1 MRLSTRNLRTLLSLL
16 GMLLFAAAAR
26 GADLPEYR
34 LKAAFIYNF
43 AVYTEWPA
51 DVGSK
56 LNLCMLGQDPFGG
69 ELQEL
74 NGKVI
79 GARSIAVQPT
89 TTRQTI
95 TSCQLLYISPS
106 AIGELPQVL
115 GALNG
120 LSVLVVTDSPGAARA
135 GAAINMAVQNSR
147 VLFEVNL
154 RAVQGARL
162 TLSSKLLRLAR
173 EIYP

>member
-1 MRLSTRNLRTLLSLL
+1 MRLSARTILSLL
-16 GMLLFAAAAR
+16 GLLLFAAAAR

-34 LKAAFIYNF
+34 LKAAFLYNF

-51 DVGSK
+51 EVGNK
-56 LNLCMLGQDPFGG
+56 LNLCVLGPDPFGG

-79 GARSIAVQPT
+79 GARSIAVQPS

-95 TSCQLLYISPS
+95 TSCKLLYVSPS

-115 GALNG
+115 EALNG
-120 LSVLVVTDSPGAARA
+120 SSVLVVTDSAGAARA
-135 GAAINMAVQNSR
+135 GAAINMAVLNSR
-147 VLFEVNL
+147 VLFEVNQK
-154 RAVQGARL
+154 AVRDARL

>member
-1 MRLSTRNLRTLLSLL
+1 MRLSTWTLRIALSLL

-26 GADLPEYR
+26 GAELPEYR

-51 DVGSK
+51 EVGSK
-56 LNLCMLGQDPFGG
+56 LNLCVLGPDPFSG

-95 TSCQLLYISPS
+95 TNCQLLYVSPS
-106 AIGELPQVL
+106 AIGELAQVL
-115 GALNG
+115 AALNG
-120 LSVLVVTDSPGAARA
+120 SRVLVVTDSPGAART

-147 VLFEVNL
+147 ISFEINL
-154 RAVQGARL
+154 KTVQDARL
-162 TLSSKLLRLAR
+162 TLSSKLLRLAT
-173 EIYP
+173 EIYQ

>member
-51 DVGSK
+51 AVGSK

-95 TSCQLLYISPS
+95 AS
-106 AIGELPQVL
+106 
-115 GALNG
+115 
-120 LSVLVVTDSPGAARA
+120 
-135 GAAINMAVQNSR
+135 
-147 VLFEVNL
+147 
-154 RAVQGARL
+154 
-162 TLSSKLLRLAR
+162 
-173 EIYP
+173 

>member
-1 MRLSTRNLRTLLSLL
+1 M
-16 GMLLFAAAAR
+16 
-26 GADLPEYR
+26 
-34 LKAAFIYNF
+34 
-43 AVYTEWPA
+43 
-51 DVGSK
+51 
-56 LNLCMLGQDPFGG
+56 
-69 ELQEL
+69 
-74 NGKVI
+74 
-79 GARSIAVQPT
+79 
-89 TTRQTI
+89 
-95 TSCQLLYISPS
+95 
-106 AIGELPQVL
+106 L

-135 GAAINMAVQNSR
+135 GSAINMAVQNSR

>member
-1 MRLSTRNLRTLLSLL
+1 MRHSSRLIRTALSLV
-16 GMLLFAAAAR
+16 GLLLLATAAR

-51 DVGSK
+51 EVGTR
-56 LNLCMLGQDPFGG
+56 LNLCVLGQDPFDG
-69 ELQEL
+69 ELQQL
-74 NGKVI
+74 SGKVI
-79 GARSIAVQPT
+79 GTRNIAVQNM
-89 TTRQTI
+89 TTRKPI
-95 TSCQLLYISPS
+95 TDCQLLYIAPS
-106 AIGELPQVL
+106 AISELPQVL

-120 LSVLVVTDSPGAARA
+120 QKVLVVTDSPGAARD
-135 GAAINMAVQNSR
+135 GAAINMAVQNSKI
-147 VLFEVNL
+147 LFEVNL
-154 RAVQGARL
+154 KAVQDARL